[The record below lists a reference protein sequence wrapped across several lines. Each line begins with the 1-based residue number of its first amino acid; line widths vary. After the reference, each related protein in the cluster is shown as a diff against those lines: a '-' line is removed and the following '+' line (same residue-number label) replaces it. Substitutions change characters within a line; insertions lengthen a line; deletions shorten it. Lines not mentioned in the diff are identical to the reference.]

1 MTTAVITIA
10 TVLVAGL
17 IFQALRA
24 WLQMRGTRLVTCP
37 ETRAPAA
44 VAVDVGHVAL
54 TSATG
59 LRELRLRDC
68 SRWPEKAHCGQ
79 MCLAQIEDAPDG
91 CLVRTLLGRWYEGKS
106 CTLCGRAI
114 GPIRWHDH
122 RPAFKAPDDRIWEW
136 NEVPAESLPLFLATA
151 RPVCWNCMI
160 AEGFRHDHPDLVIER
175 PRPPRPHSYH

>member
-1 MTTAVITIA
+1 
-10 TVLVAGL
+10 
-17 IFQALRA
+17 
-24 WLQMRGTRLVTCP
+24 
-37 ETRAPAA
+37 
-44 VAVDVGHVAL
+44 
-54 TSATG
+54 
-59 LRELRLRDC
+59 
-68 SRWPEKAHCGQ
+68 
-79 MCLAQIEDAPDG
+79 MCLAQIEEAPDG

-136 NEVPAESLPLFLATA
+136 NEVAAESLPLFLATA
-151 RPVCWNCMI
+151 RAVCWNCMI